1 VQVRYARW
9 LAASVVVGTI
19 VIVYREAFTAGLL
32 NWDDNRFLTDNPLFR
47 GSSWGYAWAALSQI
61 QFEAYQPLHLLSYLP
76 DRWLWPDDALGF
88 HVVNLALFC
97 ASALIVWRL
106 ALRRASVLAATCATL
121 LFALHPLAVEP
132 VMWVTAR
139 KDLLA
144 LLFMLL
150 ALSLEDR
157 DYRPRAVPVALGV
170 AAMLTK
176 SAMVSFPVVLI
187 AWLVWMRQ
195 MPWRA
200 ALRGSLP
207 YGLPAVAA
215 AITVAVIWH
224 AHGMIAPAGQL
235 RVLDVPAA
243 FGVYAA
249 RIVVPI
255 DLSPMY
261 DEHAPALAALGFGIA
276 VAALAIARRRVPA
289 PAWFVGCAFVAVLAP
304 VSNVV
309 PILRFADRYTLPVL
323 ALAVPA
329 LALLLDVAKL
339 RRGLVGLAVLAAAAA
354 GWASS
359 RQAEVWHDSIALWT
373 QATRAQPD
381 SLLAHIKLG
390 ETLRDS
396 NEYGPAIDEYR
407 TAIRLAPD
415 KQLGL
420 LGLFYV
426 HATRA
431 EHDHAL
437 AQGTAAR
444 WLAQLRDA
452 LVDPHEFGRM
462 FGEIAASGCMP
473 CKDTLLVLGLHTWI
487 QDDDALLADAA
498 DALDR
503 GVPDEALVF
512 LGEVRVHDARYAAL
526 FTRAAQPR

>member
-1 VQVRYARW
+1 MLVRYARW
-9 LAASVVVGTI
+9 IAAVVLLGAI
-19 VIVYREAFTAGLL
+19 AIVYREAFSAELL
-32 NWDDNRFLTDNPLFR
+32 NWDDNRFLSDNPLFH
-47 GSSWGYAWAALSQI
+47 GSAWTYAWAALSQI

-88 HVVNLALFC
+88 HVANLALF
-97 ASALIVWRL
+97 AGSVLIVWRL
-106 ALRRASVLAATCATL
+106 ALRRASVLAATCAAL
-121 LFALHPLAVEP
+121 VFALHPLCVEP

-144 LLFMLL
+144 LLLVLL

-157 DYRPRAVPVALGV
+157 DYRPRAVPIALAV
-170 AAMLTK
+170 AALLTK
-176 SAMVSFPVVLI
+176 SAMVSFPVVLF
-187 AWLVWMRQ
+187 AWLVWMRDL
-195 MPWRA
+195 PWRA
-200 ALRGSLP
+200 ALRRCVP
-207 YGLPAVAA
+207 YAVPALIA
-215 AITVAVIWH
+215 AIAVMVIWQE
-224 AHGMIAPAGQL
+224 HGMIAPAGQL
-235 RVLDVPAA
+235 HVADVPGA

-261 DEHAPALAALGFGIA
+261 GEHAPALAALGF
-276 VAALAIARRRVPA
+276 ALALAVLAIVRRRVPR
-289 PAWFVGCAFVAVLAP
+289 PAWFVVAAFLAVLAP

-329 LALLLDVAKL
+329 LALLLDVQKL
-339 RRGLVGLAVLAAAAA
+339 RRVLLPCSVIVAAAA

-359 RQAEVWHDSIALWT
+359 QQTEVWHDSISLWT
-373 QATRAQPD
+373 QAVRAQPD

-390 ETLRDS
+390 ETLRDAS
-396 NEYGPAIDEYR
+396 EYDRAIEEYR

-426 HATRA
+426 YATRA
-431 EHDHAL
+431 EHDRLL
-437 AQGTAAR
+437 ATGTAVR
-444 WLAQLRDA
+444 WLARLRDA
-452 LVDPHEFGRM
+452 LVDPRDYGRM
-462 FGEIAASGCMP
+462 FGEVAASGCLP
-473 CKDTLLVLGLHTWI
+473 CKDTLLLLGLHTWI
-487 QDDDALLADAA
+487 QSDDALLADAA

-512 LGEVRVHDARYAAL
+512 LAEVRVHDERYAAL
-526 FTRAAQPR
+526 LARASRPR